1 MRPRHP
7 QSRMKTATWSRSA
20 PAAPGPPQARTR
32 GQTLPLRNPPRPQAP
47 SLQSPAS
54 QAPGPPVSSPWI
66 IPWSVIVSTSCHT
79 STLPPPVC
87 PLLTTIVPYMNVL
100 RKAWGFP
107 RCRVASRCP
116 GPRGPPPCTPARPP
130 SRARPRS
137 SAWAQSLVVRCQY
150 KKHWK
155 PCWGAPVEEG
165 WANPTK
171 KDTAA
176 NIVAKHFPDQPTWP
190 DIWEPTRVSSPTS
203 ANSASGPSQSPQTCS
218 VTWGTFT
225 TKRNLTSATCVS
237 DALVN
242 KQIWTDTCGNTR
254 TMDRQSLMVWDQE
267 DTNFSCL
274 QNRNKTI
281 AARH

>member
-1 MRPRHP
+1 MRPRP
-7 QSRMKTATWSRSA
+7 RQSRMKTATLSRSA
-20 PAAPGPPQARTR
+20 PAAPGPGLAPTR
-32 GQTLPLRNPPRPQAP
+32 GQTPP
-47 SLQSPAS
+47 LQSPLRPAPSHLWPAYLGRDPPAS
-54 QAPGPPVSSPWI
+54 FLWI

-79 STLPPPVC
+79 STRPPPVC
-87 PLLTTIVPYMNVL
+87 PPLITIVPYMNVL
-100 RKAWGFP
+100 RKAWGCP
-107 RCRVASRCP
+107 RSPAASRCP
-116 GPRGPPPCTPARPP
+116 GPRGPPRCTPARPP
-130 SRARPRS
+130 SRAPCPRS
-137 SAWAQSLVVRCQY
+137 SAWAHSLVVRCQY

-155 PCWGAPVEEG
+155 LCWGAPVEEG

-176 NIVAKHFPDQPTWP
+176 NIVAKHFPDRQIWP
-190 DIWEPTRVSSPTS
+190 DTWGPTRGSSPTS
-203 ANSASGPSQSPQTCS
+203 ANSASDPSQSPQTCS

-225 TKRNLTSATCVS
+225 TKRNHTSATCVS

-242 KQIWTDTCGNTR
+242 KQTWTGTCGNTR
-254 TMDRQSLMVWDQE
+254 TMDQQFLMVLDQE